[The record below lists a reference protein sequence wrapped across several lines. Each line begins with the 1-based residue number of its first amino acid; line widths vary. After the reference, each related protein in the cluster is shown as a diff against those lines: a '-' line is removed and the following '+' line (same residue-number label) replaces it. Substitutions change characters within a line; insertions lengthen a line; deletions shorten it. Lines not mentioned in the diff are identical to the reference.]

1 MVVLPLFNNMKKKLI
16 LILQEEKYTNIAAT
30 RYDFESYKK
39 KLKYDIE
46 VHELTNFILPGFK
59 KNWKVKSKLKD
70 ILAFNTFKEW
80 KQHTENLF
88 KKYEEKKIL
97 VIRSVSNK
105 NSEAIKVNTFLKKKN
120 VKILEFVDRIFP
132 VVSVFNDKFLKNLT
146 HTIFNSRKKIYLYV
160 KNKFFSYLSIK
171 LKLQPDYLLAT
182 GKKSFDSIKNLNKKF
197 FIIKGNSA
205 DYNTYLSEKNKKSK
219 QQGNYGL
226 FLEAPSP
233 MFLGDSYVDGTNVK
247 AGERGTPKIWFPA
260 LNKFFQQIENYSNI
274 KIKIAPHPKVKH
286 KTKFP
291 KYYFNREV
299 ISEPLVTAA
308 KKAKI
313 LITRDS
319 SGMAYAA
326 IYKKPVIFIFSN
338 EFKNKKNNFLEN
350 HRLYAKQFNTEPV
363 NINEKLSI
371 NKLTNLFFVDNKN
384 CSRYITKYL
393 TARTDNK
400 KNYQVIG
407 KLI

>member
-46 VHELTNFILPGFK
+46 VHELTNFILPGFG

-88 KKYEEKKIL
+88 KKYEKKKIL

-146 HTIFNSRKKIYLYV
+146 HYILNSRKKIYLYV

-226 FLEAPSP
+226 FLEAPTP
-233 MFLGDSYVDGTNVK
+233 MFLGDEYVYGTNVK
-247 AGERGTPKIWFPA
+247 GG
-260 LNKFFQQIENYSNI
+260 
-274 KIKIAPHPKVKH
+274 
-286 KTKFP
+286 
-291 KYYFNREV
+291 
-299 ISEPLVTAA
+299 
-308 KKAKI
+308 
-313 LITRDS
+313 
-319 SGMAYAA
+319 
-326 IYKKPVIFIFSN
+326 
-338 EFKNKKNNFLEN
+338 
-350 HRLYAKQFNTEPV
+350 
-363 NINEKLSI
+363 
-371 NKLTNLFFVDNKN
+371 
-384 CSRYITKYL
+384 
-393 TARTDNK
+393 
-400 KNYQVIG
+400 
-407 KLI
+407 